1 MSAPMELQR
10 ALEDGIEA
18 CDYLGRCG
26 HHDSAK
32 FRQATATLRACKIP
46 EALARLKALEEQLRE
61 MRDLEHRSRWINP
74 QGRELLLI
82 RWADEI
88 ADIRTKLEGK

>member
-1 MSAPMELQR
+1 MGVDSMSAPMELQR

-32 FRQATATLRACKIP
+32 FRQATATLRAAMPFVKAA
-46 EALARLKALEEQLRE
+46 EAWAIHCGPLDD
-61 MRDLEHRSRWINP
+61 RDLTLSAPEFVAV
-74 QGRELLLI
+74 I
-82 RWADEI
+82 RAYRAMKE
-88 ADIRTKLEGK
+88 AK